1 MWKKRKVL
9 LVVLLVLLLES
20 LLCSGYAETD
30 SITALPTNRLSAS
43 ISLSGNNL
51 TGKGKATFASGYSA
65 NLSIYVQHKNAN
77 GSWSTVASASE
88 PNAIAIYITHTVSN
102 GEYRIKVEAAIYDSG
117 HMYIETLTKYSSV
130 ISI

>member
-1 MWKKRKVL
+1 MREKRTVL
-9 LVVLLVLLLES
+9 LVMLTVLLLES

-30 SITALPTNRLSAS
+30 SINALPSNRLSVS
-43 ISLSGNNL
+43 ISLSGNSL
-51 TGKGKATFASGYSA
+51 TGKGIATFAPGDTA

-88 PNAIAIYITHTVSN
+88 PNNREIYITYTVSS
-102 GEYRIKVEAAIYDSG
+102 GEYRIKVQAQFYDSDG
-117 HMYIETLTKYSSV
+117 VYIDMLTKYSSI